1 MISAI
6 ESPLDLLSETGK
18 GVKRRAKPKPAA

>member
-6 ESPLDLLSETGK
+6 ESPLDLLTEPGK
-18 GVKRRAKPKPAA
+18 RVNGRGRRKPAA